1 MLRGSFIYNLNSEG
15 GRGWLSENRIS
26 NKAKLGRLR
35 KLMGKNINATSFA
48 DIPSGSP
55 LLPERPPVLLPMR
68 NFFKALYFG
77 RDELYVAVENAK

>member
-1 MLRGSFIYNLNSEG
+1 MC
-15 GRGWLSENRIS
+15 
-26 NKAKLGRLR
+26 
-35 KLMGKNINATSFA
+35 KNINA

-55 LLPERPPVLLPMR
+55 LPERPLVLLPMR